1 MSENEFRRR
10 AVYAADD
17 DDRGWDSDEF
27 EDQISATVI
36 GLYETPTGPPNA
48 PGYPVKFT
56 SDELAAAR
64 AQGAFVSHPSRVVFE
79 DELDAPVDQI
89 YSRTFVQS
97 LISRGPSLDQ
107 GYRNFYILKRA
118 PSIPKPLY
126 PVGKGTAYAFI
137 ILSAFADGRL
147 EALKQYFTADKMDI
161 NPAAYDFDGI
171 KKYPY
176 VKKNELLGMTQ
187 ADVLRRGVIATVNT
201 IADKKHTWSISSN
214 ESGVR
219 VEVGCYHD
227 EVKSLLYAR
236 SLPMTATGRKR
247 PILHLVAAHRRRI
260 KEGIEIDIEQ
270 FLRGVRKVEM
280 GGATFEVKAPDSIM
294 GRHHEH

>member
-1 MSENEFRRR
+1 MSEDEFLRRV
-10 AVYAADD
+10 VYAAYDD
-17 DDRGWDSDEF
+17 GRGWDSDEF

-36 GLYETPTGPPNA
+36 GLYETPTKPSNA
-48 PGYPVKFT
+48 PGYPVQFT
-56 SDELAAAR
+56 SGELVAAR
-64 AQGAFVSHPSRVVFE
+64 AQGAFVSHPSRVVFD

-89 YSRTFVQS
+89 YRRTFVQS
-97 LISRGPSLDQ
+97 LTSRGLDVDQ
-107 GYRNFYILKRA
+107 EYRNFYILKRA
-118 PSIPKPLY
+118 PSIPRPLY
-126 PVGKGTAYAFI
+126 SVGKGTAYALI
-137 ILSAFADGRL
+137 IMSAFADGRL
-147 EALKQYFTADKMDI
+147 ESLKQYFTTEKMNI
-161 NPAAYDFDGI
+161 YPAAYDFDGI

-176 VKKNELLGMTQ
+176 VTKNELLGMTQ
-187 ADVLRRGVIATVNT
+187 ADVLRRCVIATVNT
-201 IADKKHTWSISSN
+201 IADKRHTWSISSN

-219 VEVGCYHD
+219 VEVGCYQD

-280 GGATFEVKAPDSIM
+280 GGAIFEVSAPDLM
-294 GRHHEH
+294 R